1 MEKHIEKAMQLRNDV
16 SCPNCAETILKTYS
30 EELGLSEEQ
39 AMAIGTNF
47 GGGMKTGGVCGA
59 VSASLMVLGALGIT
73 DPAVVGGFQRKIKEN
88 HSGYINCFD
97 LLKANSEA
105 GGKKKPHCDGM
116 IKESIELIE
125 EYRKDSI

>member
-1 MEKHIEKAMQLRNDV
+1 MEKHVEKAMKLRNEV
-16 SCPNCAETILKTYS
+16 SCPNCAETILQTYS
-30 EELGLSEEQ
+30 EKLGLSEGL
-39 AMAIGTNF
+39 AMALGTNF

-73 DPAVVGGFQRKIKEN
+73 DPAIVGGFQSRIKEKHGGN
-88 HSGYINCFD
+88 INCSD

-125 EYRKDSI
+125 EYRKGIE

>member
-1 MEKHIEKAMQLRNDV
+1 MNLRNGM
-16 SCPNCAETILKTYS
+16 SCPNCAETILKTYCK
-30 EELGLSEEQ
+30 ELGLSEGQ
-39 AMAIGTNF
+39 AMALGTNF
-47 GGGMKTGGVCGA
+47 GGGMKTGGMCGA

-73 DPAVVGGFQRKIKEN
+73 DPVIVGGFQRRIKETHGGN
-88 HSGYINCFD
+88 INCSD

-125 EYRKDSI
+125 EYRKGANKEL